1 MHCATVGEMERG
13 KQNLSLVN
21 LVKIAGALEIKVINL
36 LEDIEPEKF
45 DKQTLKKEI
54 KQDFKESLIKILG
67 LKKIVPKK
75 GL

>member
-67 LKKIVPKK
+67 LKKSS
-75 GL
+75 L